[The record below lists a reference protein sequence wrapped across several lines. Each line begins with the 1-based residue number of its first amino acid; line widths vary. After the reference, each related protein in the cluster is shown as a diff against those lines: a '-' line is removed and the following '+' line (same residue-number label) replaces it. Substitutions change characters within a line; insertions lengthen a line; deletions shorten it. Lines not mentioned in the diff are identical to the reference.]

1 MRRDIGVTAEAGL
14 LVSKSI
20 ERKQHIQVLADFN
33 FRSTA
38 MSNGWCVLAPFQWD
52 RETSTLRARYRLP
65 GNRGTEVVLSQPG
78 GRGTKLLAKV
88 TAGLGARVGLSRSD
102 WVAVESAVTR
112 ILRLTDDLAPFYAR
126 CHRAGEPYVH
136 AERTG
141 FGRLIRAASLFED
154 VAKVLA
160 TTNTTWAGTTAMVA
174 NLVSLAD
181 NQGVFPTPE
190 RVVAIGAKRLREQ
203 GRWGYRAE
211 PLARIARAAA
221 TGRLDFDRWES
232 WDGSTA
238 DLEAE
243 ILELPGIGPYAA
255 AHVLAVLGRYDRIG
269 LDTVFRGFVK
279 EKYFPK
285 ARKPVTDKRMLEIYD
300 VWGEWRALAY
310 WFDLWYSPES

>member
-1 MRRDIGVTAEAGL
+1 
-14 LVSKSI
+14 
-20 ERKQHIQVLADFN
+20 
-33 FRSTA
+33 
-38 MSNGWCVLAPFQWD
+38 VLAPFSAD
-52 RETSTLRARYRLP
+52 YERRALEYRYRLP
-65 GNRGTEVVLSQPG
+65 GGHSTQVELRQPG
-78 GRGTKLLAKV
+78 GRGKPVVAQV
-88 TAGLGARVGLSRSD
+88 TGGRGARIGLSS
-102 WVAVESAVTR
+102 VEWSAVRSAVGHFLR
-112 ILRLTDDLAPFYAR
+112 IDDDLEPFYAR
-126 CHRAGEPYVH
+126 CREAGEPFVH

-141 FGRLIRAASLFED
+141 FGRLMRSPTLFED
-154 VAKVLA
+154 IVKILA
-160 TTNTTWAGTTAMVA
+160 TTNTTWAGTKSMVA
-174 NLVSLAD
+174 NLVSLTD
-181 NQGVFPTPE
+181 GEGVFPTPE

-211 PLARIARAAA
+211 PLAKIARGAASS
-221 TGRLDFDRWES
+221 RLDFNRWES

-285 ARKPVTDKRMLEIYD
+285 ARKPPTDKRMLKIYD
-300 VWGEWRALAY
+300 KWGEWRALAY